1 VPLIWIFGWVGSWF
15 QVHDADDWMDLQR
28 GWKFNPVCEASDS
41 FEDFEGS
48 NKLLLKFNISVF

>member
-1 VPLIWIFGWVGSWF
+1 M
-15 QVHDADDWMDLQR
+15 HDADDWMDLQR

-48 NKLLLKFNISVF
+48 SKLLLNFNISVFEAW